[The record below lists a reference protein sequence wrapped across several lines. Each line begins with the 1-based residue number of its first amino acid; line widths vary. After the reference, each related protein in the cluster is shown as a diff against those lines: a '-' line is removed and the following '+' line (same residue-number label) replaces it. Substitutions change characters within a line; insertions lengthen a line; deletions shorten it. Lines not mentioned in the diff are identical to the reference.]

1 MGATG
6 PADRRAPADDAGRV
20 GSEGIAEPPVPAPPP
35 EASRRRFSREQLLQP
50 FATPA
55 FKYLWLNTFGF
66 ALIQSTERFTFV
78 WLLLQLGGGA
88 SGAGLVAF
96 TLGIPV
102 LFLSLPA
109 GVLSDRMSRRKL
121 LIWSQAAA
129 MAITGLTA
137 GLVWTD
143 RITIPLAYALAAGI
157 GVTTA
162 FGRPVRQAVIP
173 SVVEPG
179 RLQNAVALITLG
191 MNTSMII
198 GPAFGG
204 GIIALTGLAGAFV
217 LQTALYGL
225 TLLPLL
231 PMRLPA
237 IVRDGDSRP
246 FRDLLEGL
254 GFIVRNRG
262 IRTLVGLLMLSGLF
276 MIGPF
281 QALLPYIAES
291 ELGADA
297 FGASLLF
304 VALGAGMLVTS
315 ILLASARDIRRK
327 GMWFMTNLIGGGLI
341 WAAVGLSDAYALTF
355 VLLLAWGLGG
365 GLFIN
370 LNQTLIQANTPDA
383 LMGRVMSVH
392 TLSFQGIGPVG
403 ALIAGTA
410 AGAVGAT
417 TWVTACGITL
427 AAAAVLALVSQPSLR
442 RMG

>member
-6 PADRRAPADDAGRV
+6 PADRRTSAEDAGRV
-20 GSEGIAEPPVPAPPP
+20 GSEGIAEPPVPATPP
-35 EASRRRFSREQLLQP
+35 EASRRRFSREQLFGP
-50 FATPA
+50 FSTPA
-55 FKYLWLNTFGF
+55 FRYLWLNSFGF

-78 WLLLQLGGGA
+78 WLVLQLGGGPG
-88 SGAGLVAF
+88 GAGLVAF

-102 LFLSLPA
+102 LFFSLPA
-109 GVLSDRMSRRKL
+109 GVLSDRMSRRRL
-121 LIWSQAAA
+121 LIWSQAVAT
-129 MAITGLTA
+129 AITGLA
-137 GLVWTD
+137 AALVWTD

-157 GVTTA
+157 GMTTA
-162 FGRPVRQAVIP
+162 FGRPVRRAVIP
-173 SVVEPG
+173 SVVEPD

-191 MNTSMII
+191 MNTSLII

-217 LQTALYGL
+217 LQTVFYFL

-254 GFIVRNRG
+254 GFIVRSRG

-281 QALLPYIAES
+281 QALLPHIAEAD
-291 ELGADA
+291 LGSDA
-297 FGASLLF
+297 FGASMLF
-304 VALGAGMLVTS
+304 VALGTGMLVTS

-327 GMWFMTNLIGGGLI
+327 GMWFMTNLIGGGVI
-341 WAAVGLSDAYALTF
+341 WAGVGLSDTYALTF
-355 VLLLAWGLGG
+355 VLMLAWGLGG

-370 LNQTLIQANTPDA
+370 LNQTLIQANTPDQ

-392 TLSFQGIGPVG
+392 TLSFQGVGPVG
-403 ALIAGTA
+403 ALVAGTA

-417 TWVTACGITL
+417 TWVTACGVAI
-427 AAAAVLALVSQPSLR
+427 AVAAVLALLTQPGLR
-442 RMG
+442 RMS